1 MNTDFPSAER
11 LRERLKGLRLAQ
23 VDALASASGVPSS
36 TLMKIR
42 NGVTP
47 NPGIETVRK
56 FFHLLPPT
64 DTESQNN
71 STERVA

>member
-64 DTESQNN
+64 DTESQANA
-71 STERVA
+71 ERVA

>member
-1 MNTDFPSAER
+1 MNTDLPSAER
-11 LRERLKGLRLAQ
+11 LRERLKVLRLAE
-23 VDALASASGVPSS
+23 VDALSTASGVPSS

-64 DTESQNN
+64 DTASQTNN
-71 STERVA
+71 AERVA

>member
-1 MNTDFPSAER
+1 MNTDLPSAER
-11 LRERLKGLRLAQ
+11 LRERLKVLRLAE
-23 VDALASASGVPSS
+23 VDALSTASGVPSS

-56 FFHLLPPT
+56 FFHLLPI
-64 DTESQNN
+64 DTASQTSNA
-71 STERVA
+71 ERVA